1 MKKQIRLAIV
11 DDSPFVRKALQRILS
26 DVPEILVVGSATSG
40 EELLNNLHDW
50 SPDVITLDLSMPG
63 MGGLLTLDRIME
75 KRPVPVIILSTHSS
89 KDAPLTIEALHR
101 GAVDFI
107 DKQQYSLVDFKSLRK
122 VLVEKIFQVTR
133 AIALQ
138 PEHPPSIKKPDKVKI
153 KKTPHVPSAD
163 DALVFFDVIVIGAST
178 GGPPAIQ
185 QILEDIGSDLP
196 VPIAIV
202 QHMPIGFTGPFAK
215 RLKAH
220 VPFNVQEAS
229 DTEIFQPGTVYI
241 GPTGSHLRLKREN
254 GNVYT
259 VLTRYPENLPHRPSV
274 DILFQTA
281 AQVYGK
287 RVLAILLTGMGND
300 GAYGM
305 AELSKT
311 GAYTIAQNEAS
322 CVVFGMP
329 RVAHELG
336 AVKELLHINS
346 IGKKIAELLNH
357 KEV

>member
-1 MKKQIRLAIV
+1 MKEIRLAIV
-11 DDSPFVRKALQRILS
+11 DDSPFVRKALQRILK
-26 DVPEILVVGSATSG
+26 DVPEITVVGSATSG
-40 EELLNNLHDW
+40 EELLNNLLNW
-50 SPDVITLDLSMPG
+50 RPDVITLDLSMPG
-63 MGGLLTLDRIME
+63 MGGLVTLDRIME
-75 KRPVPVIILSTHSS
+75 QRPVPVIILSTHSS

-133 AIALQ
+133 SKTFLQ
-138 PEHPPSIKKPDKVKI
+138 G
-153 KKTPHVPSAD
+153 HVPSGMKSD
-163 DALVFFDVIVIGAST
+163 TIKKKKTSRVVPLDAQFYFDVIVIGAST

-185 QILEDIGSDLP
+185 QILEDLGSDLP
-196 VPIAIV
+196 IPMAIV

-229 DTEIFQPGTVYI
+229 DKELFQPGTVYI
-241 GPTGSHLRLKREN
+241 GPTGSHLRLKRED
-254 GNVYT
+254 GKVYT
-259 VLTRYPENLPHRPSV
+259 VLTRYPESLPHRPSV

-281 AQVYGK
+281 AHVYGG

-311 GAYTIAQNEAS
+311 GAYTIAQDEAS
-322 CVVFGMP
+322 CVVYGMP
-329 RVAHELG
+329 RVANELG
-336 AVKELLHINS
+336 GVKELLNIDK
-346 IGKKIAELLNH
+346 IGTKITELLNH
-357 KEV
+357 KAV

>member
-1 MKKQIRLAIV
+1 M
-11 DDSPFVRKALQRILS
+11 
-26 DVPEILVVGSATSG
+26 
-40 EELLNNLHDW
+40 LNW

-63 MGGLLTLDRIME
+63 MGGLLTLDKIME
-75 KRPVPVIILSTHSS
+75 QRPVPVIILSTHSS

-122 VLVEKIFQVTR
+122 VLLEKIFLVVRSKAVQ
-133 AIALQ
+133 LGL
-138 PEHPPSIKKPDKVKI
+138 PPSGLKPDTIKI
-153 KKTPHVPSAD
+153 QKTPRVSPEDTQFS
-163 DALVFFDVIVIGAST
+163 FDVILIGAST

-185 QILEDIGSDLP
+185 KILEDIGSDLP
-196 VPIAIV
+196 IPMAIV

-229 DTEIFQPGTVYI
+229 DTELFQPGTVYI
-241 GPTGSHLRLKREN
+241 GPTGSHLRLKSEN
-254 GNVYT
+254 DKVYT
-259 VLTRYPENLPHRPSV
+259 VLTKYPESLPHRPSV

-287 RVLAILLTGMGND
+287 RALAILLTGMGND
-300 GAYGM
+300 GASGM
-305 AELSKT
+305 VELSRT

-322 CVVFGMP
+322 CVVYGMP
-329 RVAHELG
+329 RVANELG
-336 AVKELLHINS
+336 AVKELLHINK
-346 IGKKIAELLNH
+346 IGKYNPLKR
-357 KEV
+357 

>member
-1 MKKQIRLAIV
+1 MKQVRLAIV
-11 DDSPFVRKALQRILS
+11 DDSPFVRKALQRILK
-26 DVPEILVVGSATSG
+26 DVPEIVVVGSATSG
-40 EELLNNLHDW
+40 EELLNNMLDW
-50 SPDVITLDLSMPG
+50 RPDVITLDLSMPG
-63 MGGLLTLDRIME
+63 MGGLLTLDKIME

-122 VLVEKIFQVTR
+122 VLVEKIFQVAR
-133 AIALQ
+133 SMAFQLDR
-138 PEHPPSIKKPDKVKI
+138 PPSGMKADTIKIKKPSR
-153 KKTPHVPSAD
+153 VPPAD
-163 DALVFFDVIVIGAST
+163 TLGFFDVIVIGAST

-185 QILEDIGSDLP
+185 KILEDIGSDLP
-196 VPIAIV
+196 VPMAIV

-229 DTEIFQPGTVYI
+229 DTELFQSGTVYI
-241 GPTGSHLRLKREN
+241 GPTGSHLRLKNED
-254 GNVYT
+254 GKVYT
-259 VLTRYPENLPHRPSV
+259 VLTRYPESLPHRPSV

-281 AQVYGK
+281 AQVYGG

-305 AELSKT
+305 VELSKT
-311 GAYTIAQNEAS
+311 GAYTIAQDEAS
-322 CVVFGMP
+322 CVVYGMP

-336 AVKELLHINS
+336 AVRELLHIDS
-346 IGKKIAELLNH
+346 IGKKIADLLNH
-357 KEV
+357 NEV

>member
-1 MKKQIRLAIV
+1 
-11 DDSPFVRKALQRILS
+11 
-26 DVPEILVVGSATSG
+26 
-40 EELLNNLHDW
+40 
-50 SPDVITLDLSMPG
+50 MPG

-122 VLVEKIFQVTR
+122 VLVEKIFQVTK
-133 AIALQ
+133 AIAFQLDR
-138 PEHPPSIKKPDKVKI
+138 PPSIKKPDKVKI
-153 KKTPHVPSAD
+153 KKTPHVSPAD
-163 DALVFFDVIVIGAST
+163 DTLVFFDVIVIGAST

-229 DTEIFQPGTVYI
+229 DTELFQPGTVYI
-241 GPTGSHLRLKREN
+241 GPTGAHLRLKKED
-254 GNVYT
+254 GKVYT

-281 AQVYGK
+281 AQVYGN

-300 GAYGM
+300 RAYGM

>member
-1 MKKQIRLAIV
+1 MKQIRLAIV
-11 DDSPFVRKALQRILS
+11 DDSPFVRKALERILV
-26 DVPEILVVGSATSG
+26 DVPEIVVVGSATSG
-40 EELLNNLHDW
+40 EELLNNMLNW

-63 MGGLLTLDRIME
+63 MGGLLTLDKIME
-75 KRPVPVIILSTHSS
+75 QRPVPVIILSTHSS

-122 VLVEKIFQVTR
+122 VLLEKIFLVVR
-133 AIALQ
+133 SKAIQLGL
-138 PEHPPSIKKPDKVKI
+138 PPSGLKPDIIKI
-153 KKTPHVPSAD
+153 QKTPRVSPEDTQFS
-163 DALVFFDVIVIGAST
+163 FDVILIGAST

-185 QILEDIGSDLP
+185 KILEDIGSDLP
-196 VPIAIV
+196 IPMAIV

-229 DTEIFQPGTVYI
+229 DTELFQPGTVYI
-241 GPTGSHLRLKREN
+241 GPTGSHLRLKKEN
-254 GNVYT
+254 DKVYT
-259 VLTRYPENLPHRPSV
+259 VLTKYPESLPHRPSV

-287 RVLAILLTGMGND
+287 RALAILLTGMGND
-300 GAYGM
+300 GASGM
-305 AELSKT
+305 VELSRT

-322 CVVFGMP
+322 CVVYGMP
-329 RVAHELG
+329 RVANELG
-336 AVKELLHINS
+336 AVKELLHINK
-346 IGKKIAELLNH
+346 IGKKIADLLNH

>member
-1 MKKQIRLAIV
+1 MKQIRLAIV
-11 DDSPFVRKALQRILS
+11 DDSPFVRKALKRILME
-26 DVPEILVVGSATSG
+26 VPEIVIVGSATSG
-40 EELLNNLHDW
+40 EELLNNMLLW

-75 KRPVPVIILSTHSS
+75 QRPVPVIILSTHSS

-133 AIALQ
+133 SKGVQQDLPPSGIK
-138 PEHPPSIKKPDKVKI
+138 PDTIKIRKISREHPSDKQV
-153 KKTPHVPSAD
+153 S
-163 DALVFFDVIVIGAST
+163 FDVILIGAST

-185 QILEDIGSDLP
+185 KILEDIGSDLP
-196 VPIAIV
+196 VPMAIV

-229 DTEIFQPGTVYI
+229 DTELFQPGTVYI
-241 GPTGSHLRLKREN
+241 GPTGSHLRLKSEN
-254 GNVYT
+254 GKVYT
-259 VLTRYPENLPHRPSV
+259 VLTRYPESLPHRPSV

-281 AQVYGK
+281 AQVYG
-287 RVLAILLTGMGND
+287 RRALAILLTGMGND
-300 GAYGM
+300 GASGM
-305 AELSKT
+305 VELSKT
-311 GAYTIAQNEAS
+311 GAYTIAQDEAS
-322 CVVFGMP
+322 CVVYGMP
-329 RVAHELG
+329 RVAYECG
-336 AVKELLHINS
+336 AVKELLHINK
-346 IGKKIAELLNH
+346 IGKKIADLLNH
-357 KEV
+357 NEI